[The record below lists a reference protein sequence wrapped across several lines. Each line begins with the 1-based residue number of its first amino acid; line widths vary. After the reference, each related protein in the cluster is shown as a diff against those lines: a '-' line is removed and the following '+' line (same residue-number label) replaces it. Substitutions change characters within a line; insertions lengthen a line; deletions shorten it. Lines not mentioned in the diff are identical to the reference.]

1 MFYFLRNSFSFIVTF
16 STLIIVWLLIL
27 HFLGKRTFL
36 DPCYEKR
43 VKSID
48 IITEEISSRKTILK
62 CSSILYQIQL
72 LLESKIRIKNKE
84 LELKLFLSDF
94 LFDFRSL
101 RKWRLNWTKKL
112 FSCSTFITLS
122 SKERRAIPC
131 DYVTIVKRQFLLYCV
146 IPLLESMSLP

>member
-62 CSSILYQIQL
+62 YSSILYQVKLI
-72 LLESKIRIKNKE
+72 LESKIRIVTNKNKYKRYRIGTQIISKWF
-84 LELKLFLSDF
+84 LIWFQKLTKMKIKLDKKAILLLDF
-94 LFDFRSL
+94 Y
-101 RKWRLNWTKKL
+101 N
-112 FSCSTFITLS
+112 TF
-122 SKERRAIPC
+122 
-131 DYVTIVKRQFLLYCV
+131 F
-146 IPLLESMSLP
+146 

>member
-36 DPCYEKR
+36 DPCYQKR

-72 LLESKIRIKNKE
+72 LLESKNPDKDKNKE
-84 LELKLFLSDF
+84 LELKLFQSDF
-94 LFDFRSL
+94 
-101 RKWRLNWTKKL
+101 
-112 FSCSTFITLS
+112 
-122 SKERRAIPC
+122 
-131 DYVTIVKRQFLLYCV
+131 
-146 IPLLESMSLP
+146 